1 MSEYL
6 DFEIQFSALSDGR
19 HRVTARTP
27 AGEASGTITLPLV
40 DAGFQSLSERL
51 ARLDVDEAVLTLIGR
66 RLFDELFREDL
77 LQVYAASRGLLADD
91 QQLRFLLDIAPDDV
105 ATAALPWETLYDP
118 DRGPLALLDTALVRC
133 VPLKTRRR
141 SLTAELPLRVL
152 LTSAQTP
159 PPADFGREIDAVTQ
173 ALGVL
178 GDQVEI
184 VTELHL
190 TSAKL
195 RQRLA
200 EAFHV
205 WHFVGHGG
213 FTEHGQTCH
222 LCMEDASG
230 DADPISAAELAIFLN
245 RSSLHLVVL
254 DTCEGGRLATDPFR
268 ALAPAL
274 IRAEVPAVVAMQ
286 FQADAAASRA
296 FAGEFY
302 HGIAAG
308 RPIERCV
315 TEARRTVMDIVG
327 LGHADWCTP
336 VMYARI
342 ADGQIWQVRRSAPA
356 PPAAQARSVGAPA
369 GEQPAGEQPV
379 GEMVRAIEHELNRA
393 RARIDNLTVYKS
405 LHDALQRLESCY
417 APIHL
422 SLYDGSRQIADEQVR
437 WELIESTEPLLTAAI
452 DHTLDMARQAS
463 GADRLPLWATKLA
476 SAPEDVQR
484 AIGGLDAPLL
494 RGVDRRITDTLGRQ
508 LSRLN
513 TQMVETAGDLDL
525 SQVLH
530 GLDRLADALPT
541 AAPQRLTI
549 VQHHDALR
557 ELSQRLIEAIDLHDR
572 FQEVDDELR
581 LLEGQIDQ
589 DVRELAENWQRLRPR
604 IPDLCAGVSSS
615 WAIRLLKTH
624 TDLDTAVSNPE
635 PRQLRRLFLS
645 YRSQASRGFNQV
657 DKELLEL
664 CAQPHTIGE
673 RLVTALQLLY
683 AAESR
688 SWPTHL

>member
-6 DFEIQFSALSDGR
+6 DFELQFSALSDGR
-19 HRVTARTP
+19 HRIAARTP
-27 AGEASGTITLPLV
+27 AGEASGTIALPLA
-40 DAGFQSLSERL
+40 DSGFQTLSERL
-51 ARLDVDEAVLTLIGR
+51 ARLDVDEAVLTMIGR
-66 RLFDELFREDL
+66 RLFEDLFRGDL
-77 LQVYAASRGLLADD
+77 LQMYAASRGLLADD
-91 QQLRFLLDIAPDDV
+91 QQLRFLLHIAPDDI
-105 ATAALPWETLYDP
+105 AAAALPWETLYDP
-118 DRGPLALLDTALVRC
+118 DRGPLALLDTALVRY

-159 PPADFGREIDAVTQ
+159 PLADFGREIAAITQ

-184 VTELHL
+184 VTEPHL

-200 EAFHV
+200 ETFHV

-213 FTEHGQTCH
+213 FSERGQTCH
-222 LCMEDASG
+222 LCLEDASG

-274 IRAEVPAVVAMQ
+274 VRAEVPAVIAMQ
-286 FQADAAASRA
+286 FQADLAASRA

-302 HGIAAG
+302 RGLGAG

-315 TEARRTVMDIVG
+315 TEARRTVMDLVG

-336 VMYARI
+336 VMYARV
-342 ADGQIWQVRRSAPA
+342 ADGQIWQVRRSTQA
-356 PPAAQARSVGAPA
+356 PAAQALSVGAPA
-369 GEQPAGEQPV
+369 GAQPADAPPV
-379 GEMVRAIEHELNRA
+379 GEMVRAIEHELSRA
-393 RARIDNLTVYKS
+393 RARIDDLTMYKS

-417 APIHL
+417 GPIHL
-422 SLYDGSRQIADEQVR
+422 SLYEGSRQIADEQIR
-437 WELIESTEPLLTAAI
+437 WDLIESTEPLLTAAI
-452 DHTLDMARQAS
+452 DHVLDVARQAS
-463 GADRLPLWATKLA
+463 GADRLPLWAAKLA

-484 AIGGLDAPLL
+484 AIGGPDAPLL

-530 GLDRLADALPT
+530 ELDALAAALPT
-541 AAPQRLTI
+541 TAPQRATI
-549 VQHHDALR
+549 AQHHDALR
-557 ELSQRLIEAIDLHDR
+557 DLSRRLVEAIDLHDR

-604 IPDLCAGVSSS
+604 IPDLCAGVSSM
-615 WAIRLLKTH
+615 WAVRLLKTH

-688 SWPTHL
+688 PWPTHL